1 MHLLSLRTYQSTLL
15 HNKKA
20 SCIECEGEN
29 FTANVVLTNVSD
41 LIEHKKKKERKKDE
55 ENLIWFYLVCDD
67 GADRVD

>member
-1 MHLLSLRTYQSTLL
+1 
-15 HNKKA
+15 
-20 SCIECEGEN
+20 
-29 FTANVVLTNVSD
+29 LTNVSD